1 MSTWVIIP
9 SDDDIEHSFH
19 KYIDKIR
26 TASGKWRYIYYKA
39 KKKANRFIGTEQK
52 NKLDRANI
60 DYEGA
65 KENQK
70 GARKAT
76 HKFIENE
83 LKYKRFGIGMD
94 DHEKEKLESSR
105 EWHKEDMNA
114 ADRIVEKTKRKQEA
128 AQEAYDKTLLG
139 KIDQVKDAG
148 LKAWDSFTSLFKK
161 ETSNSRTV
169 TNNNKGTAY
178 TPSYSTKKSPTTLT
192 RGTAYSPSYKKGP
205 TTSSRG
211 TAYTPPNTQPR
222 LNIRTSSA
230 TSFMRNNSNKASSNK
245 GGLVSSS
252 KQNPG
257 VAIGADVINK
267 DKKKKR
273 RRA

>member
-1 MSTWVIIP
+1 MSTWVIMP

-26 TASGKWRYIYYKA
+26 TASGKWRYIYYKSKKNVRNA
-39 KKKANRFIGTEQK
+39 IGLNQKKKLEIAEGGLQK
-52 NKLDRANI
+52 AANKLKKSDSKNVQK
-60 DYEGA
+60 DYDAA
-65 KENQK
+65 KQ
-70 GARKAT
+70 
-76 HKFIENE
+76 
-83 LKYKRFGIGMD
+83 Y
-94 DHEKEKLESSR
+94 KEKY
-105 EWHKEDMNA
+105 D
-114 ADRIVEKTKRKQEA
+114 KRKE
-128 AQEAYDKTLLG
+128 EFNDTLLG
-139 KIDQVKDAG
+139 KIDSVKDKG
-148 LKAWDSFTSLFKK
+148 LKIFDNIFGTNLSKDDLSKVNLRTTNERYIPEDIIK
-161 ETSNSRTV
+161 ETVISEKRIIGANGFGGYKPK
-169 TNNNKGTAY
+169 KG
-178 TPSYSTKKSPTTLT
+178 PTTST
-192 RGTAYSPSYKKGP
+192 RGTAYTPSYKKGP